1 MHNAGHDLWLRM
13 SHDQKDYILDNRDAK
28 KNSVYS
34 TDQAPNMYLAISEYC
49 TKKKTIQC
57 NIYTNLSTQRWWY
70 LFFYADSFK

>member
-34 TDQAPNMYLAISEYC
+34 TVQAPNMYLAISEYC
-49 TKKKTIQC
+49 TKKTMQYLYKLK
-57 NIYTNLSTQRWWY
+57 YTKKVISVLLCRQ
-70 LFFYADSFK
+70 F

>member
-34 TDQAPNMYLAISEYC
+34 TVQYVFGYIRVLYQKEDNTMQYLYKLKY
-49 TKKKTIQC
+49 TKKVISVLLCRQ
-57 NIYTNLSTQRWWY
+57 
-70 LFFYADSFK
+70 F

>member
-34 TDQAPNMYLAISEYC
+34 TVQAPNMYLAISEYC

-57 NIYTNLSTQRWWY
+57 NIYTNLSTQRR
-70 LFFYADSFK
+70 